1 MHTTIP
7 NHAVTLSLS
16 LTQLFEGAPAISTAM
31 LENGLIETLCNV
43 LSALCSHLPKQS
55 MMQPGWAIVVNDVQ
69 HFMAC
74 VANKIYR

>member
-1 MHTTIP
+1 MKCF
-7 NHAVTLSLS
+7 LSF
-16 LTQLFEGAPAISTAM
+16 QLFEGASSVASVM

-55 MMQPGWAIVVNDVQ
+55 MMQSGWDTLVNDVQ

-74 VANKIYR
+74 VANKVYR